1 MPKTTNSA
9 SLRDVRRGE
18 SHGSRFAVST
28 CLAAS
33 LLFASNASAQSE
45 DEGVFTYAF
54 RGLGIGAPVGAAAGY
69 LLTRDDQWQSDDW
82 KDLGMGVAI
91 GAITGAVGGLAIGI
105 TDLSDG
111 QMGMGATVLRDT
123 WYGTLLGFT
132 VGAIVG
138 GVLVMDSGDA
148 EDILGGM
155 AWGAVIGAPVG
166 IGVGF
171 IEAGMRGQ
179 MGMANAPGYARL
191 PATKSSVLKGSVSKG
206 SLSSGPGLDFALVP
220 VRAVAHPLHVAER
233 PEVVWVPTLVGSF

>member
-1 MPKTTNSA
+1 MLVAT
-9 SLRDVRRGE
+9 
-18 SHGSRFAVST
+18 
-28 CLAAS
+28 
-33 LLFASNASAQSE
+33 NASAQSE

-69 LLTRDDQWQSDDW
+69 LLTRDDSWQSDDW

-91 GAITGAVGGLAIGI
+91 GAITGAVGGIAIGI

-123 WYGTLLGFT
+123 WYGTLLGIT

-138 GVLVMDSGDA
+138 GVLVMDSGQA
-148 EDILGGM
+148 KDILGGM

-179 MGMANAPGYARL
+179 MGMTNAPHYARL
-191 PATKSSVLKGSVSKG
+191 SAPSSAGSRER
-206 SLSSGPGLDFALVP
+206 GLEFALVP
-220 VRAVAHPLHVAER
+220 VRGLAEPPHVGGR
-233 PEVVWVPTLVGSF
+233 PEVVWVPTLVGNF